1 MVPGIGTAP
10 ATKGGVMD
18 PRHQEPLKGEGR
30 LTDELLREKLQ
41 RGKGPIVFRIG
52 KSKRKEPRRD
62 IHHGLR

>member
-1 MVPGIGTAP
+1 
-10 ATKGGVMD
+10 MD

-41 RGKGPIVFRIG
+41 RGKGPLISSIG
-52 KSKRKEPRRD
+52 KSKRKKPRRD